1 MLAGA
6 VLAGGRVEVGI
17 PSITW
22 FLALAFGAGLLGFLG
37 RRERLRHGRL
47 LAAAVPAAG
56 IVAAMY
62 ISDEFAHFLS
72 ATSNLGV
79 LLATGHV
86 ALVVYAQNSSFAYRF
101 LATGALGG
109 LIGAGCASLVAI
121 AIADGNAGSWVP
133 GLGWAGGMVAGGV
146 LGRRPP
152 RVEDSV
158 AQSVPLPALPLLG
171 AWIMAVIASFPAAP
185 RHELSASAGAQA
197 LGVLLALVLASVS
210 VALVRAERRQPGA
223 SALESLKLA
232 ARMHVRIVIPVSLLL
247 IGALQAASYSAVT
260 MDDLVHFWLVADS
273 VAWYG
278 DYPFWSNR
286 TDLPVFPMTLLLSFG
301 LLGHTYPA
309 ALAPLFAANLFLP
322 LAVFGAARAFEVSR
336 TVAYVVAVLSVVFP
350 LIQVYSLGSAEPDP
364 IFILLLTLATMV
376 VGRVVSAP
384 EHRGWAVL
392 LGLLAGLAA
401 TTRPEGPLYA
411 GLFIL
416 AAIIATRR
424 AVTGLAALVAAAV
437 VTPFVI
443 FVYSGLG
450 RPWPTAS
457 QSFSL
462 SQLGENAGV
471 IGSTT
476 WRAASRIVLMNDIR
490 FAILI
495 SAILILFALGTA
507 AMTHRR
513 PGLILIPLAVVIN
526 VVVTIGLSA
535 STFRPG
541 ELSEF
546 VRHIAYPTPI
556 VAVMVALGV
565 GVISRFFRR
574 STRSRLIAGAVS
586 VAVAIYLAAGSLYVL
601 GTPEE
606 YFHGHN
612 SGSLLTYQI
621 YVNAPE
627 LWQNSFELPCL
638 PCAGSEWSFAELR
651 SSLFDAYEPFDNHGN
666 SAGASY
672 QTLTGAVAAFGLMVS
687 LLAGASRP
695 VSCRPPAPG
704 YPSAL
709 PVVVSS
715 RPSVFG
721 PRGRPE
727 QRSDSSDKHQD
738 HESGAGGQGLHEFHT
753 IRGG

>member
-1 MLAGA
+1 MLVGA
-6 VLAGGRVEVGI
+6 VLAGGRVEAGI

-37 RRERLRHGRL
+37 HRERLRGGRL
-47 LAAAVPAAG
+47 LAATVPAAG

-62 ISDEFAHFLS
+62 ASDEFAHFLS
-72 ATSNLGV
+72 ATSNLGM

-86 ALVVYAQNSSFAYRF
+86 ALVVYAQNPLFAYRF
-101 LATGALGG
+101 LATGAFGG
-109 LIGAGCASLVAI
+109 LIGAGCVSLVAL
-121 AIADGNAGSWVP
+121 AIADGNAGSWAP
-133 GLGWAGGMVAGGV
+133 GSGWAVGVVAGGI
-146 LGRRPP
+146 LGRRSP
-152 RVEDSV
+152 RVEGSV

-185 RHELSASAGAQA
+185 RHELATSAGAQV
-197 LGVLLALVLASVS
+197 LGVLLALLLASVS
-210 VALVRAERRQPGA
+210 LALLRTERRQPDA

-232 ARMHVRIVIPVSLLL
+232 ARMHVRIVVPVSLLL

-260 MDDLVHFWLVADS
+260 MDDLLHFWSVADS
-273 VAWYG
+273 VAWHG
-278 DYPFWSNR
+278 TYPFWTNR
-286 TDLPVFPMTLLLSFG
+286 TDLPVFPMALLLSFG

-309 ALAPLFAANLFLP
+309 ALAPLFVANLFLP
-322 LAVFGAARAFEVSR
+322 LAIFGAARAFAVSR

-350 LIQVYSLGSAEPDP
+350 LIQVYSLGSVEPDP
-364 IFILLLTLATMV
+364 IFILLLALATLV
-376 VGRVVSAP
+376 VGRIVRAP
-384 EHRGWAVL
+384 ERRGWAVL

-411 GLFIL
+411 GLFIVG
-416 AAIIATRR
+416 AIIATRR
-424 AVTGLAALVAAAV
+424 AATALAALSAAIVVA
-437 VTPFVI
+437 PFIV

-462 SQLGENAGV
+462 LQLSENAGV

-507 AMTHRR
+507 AMTHRH
-513 PGLILIPLAVVIN
+513 PGLIVIPIAVVIN

-565 GVISRFFRR
+565 GVLSRFLRR
-574 STRSRLIAGAVS
+574 VPRSRLMAGAVS
-586 VAVAIYLAAGSLYVL
+586 VAVAVYLAAGSLYVL

-627 LWQNSFELPCL
+627 LWQNPLELPCL
-638 PCAGSEWSFAELR
+638 PCAGSEWNFAEFR
-651 SSLFDAYEPFDNHGN
+651 AGLFDTYEPFDNHGD

-687 LLAGASRP
+687 LLAGAARP
-695 VSCRPPAPG
+695 ANCRP
-704 YPSAL
+704 SAGQL
-709 PVVVSS
+709 L
-715 RPSVFG
+715 
-721 PRGRPE
+721 RGTRL
-727 QRSDSSDKHQD
+727 R
-738 HESGAGGQGLHEFHT
+738 F
-753 IRGG
+753 R